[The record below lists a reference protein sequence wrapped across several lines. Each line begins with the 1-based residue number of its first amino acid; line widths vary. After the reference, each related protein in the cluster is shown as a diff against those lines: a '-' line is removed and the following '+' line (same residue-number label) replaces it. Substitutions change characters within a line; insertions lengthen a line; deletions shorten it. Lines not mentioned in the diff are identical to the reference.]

1 MTVRQEPVASAF
13 TLSPAQR
20 ALAHEVRQLA
30 AAELRVIAETRQ
42 PGEVNRDL
50 IKAMG
55 RLGLLARLFPGPSA
69 APGSRTVPAV
79 ELCVLWEA
87 LAAECT
93 GAALV
98 LLLQGIGTY
107 PVLHAG
113 SPEQVERWLPAV
125 AAGDAV
131 ASLALTEPGRHTE
144 ANAPVVEMIAEPD
157 GDDWRLTGEKDWVY
171 NAPDADFYTVFA
183 RTGPGEG
190 DAGVSAFVVPAIR
203 PGLSGD
209 RLEIAGGH
217 PVGCLTFDGVPV
229 SRDDMLGEP
238 GQGFPIATSTLTAF
252 RPAGGAFAVGMA
264 RAALELTA
272 SRLRGLEAAG
282 ADPASRQSIAYLLAE
297 MATRTEA
304 AWLLVYAAAA
314 ARDAGGPARGQ
325 SAMAQLF
332 ATQTAE
338 FVVDGAMQVHGT
350 DATRR
355 GHPLERLYRE
365 VRSARLYQGPLG
377 IQQAIIAEELVR

>member
-1 MTVRQEPVASAF
+1 MVRREPIATAF

-30 AAELRVIAETRQ
+30 ADELRAIAETRQ

-55 RLGLLARLFPGPSA
+55 RLGLLARLFPGPDSTR
-69 APGSRTVPAV
+69 GSRTVPSV
-79 ELCVLWEA
+79 ELCLLWEA

-93 GAALV
+93 GAALALV
-98 LLLQGIGTY
+98 LQGVGTY

-131 ASLALTEPGRHTE
+131 AALALTEPGRRSE
-144 ANAPVVEMIAEPD
+144 ASAPVVEMTAEPD
-157 GDDWRLTGEKDWVY
+157 GDDWRLTGEKAWVY

-183 RTGPGEG
+183 RTGPGGG

-203 PGLSGD
+203 PGLSGE

-238 GQGFPIATSTLTAF
+238 GQGLPIAASTLAAF
-252 RPAGGAFAVGMA
+252 RPSGGAFAVGMA
-264 RAALELTA
+264 RTALDLTA
-272 SRLRGLEAAG
+272 GRLRDLEAAEAG
-282 ADPASRQSIAYLLAE
+282 PASTQPIAHLLAE

-304 AWLLVYAAAA
+304 AMLLVYAAAA
-314 ARDAGGPARGQ
+314 ARDAGEPARSL
-325 SAMAQLF
+325 SAMAHVF
-332 ATQTAE
+332 ATQAVE

-350 DATRR
+350 DALRR

-365 VRSARLYQGPLG
+365 VRAARLYQGPPG
-377 IQQAIIAEELVR
+377 AQQAIIAEELVR

>member
-1 MTVRQEPVASAF
+1 MVRQEPAVTAF

-30 AAELRVIAETRQ
+30 ATELRTIAETRQ

-55 RLGLLARLFPGPSA
+55 RLGLLARLFPGPA
-69 APGSRTVPAV
+69 AARGPRTVPSV
-79 ELCVLWEA
+79 ELCLLWEA

-93 GAALV
+93 GAALALV
-98 LLLQGIGTY
+98 LQGVGTY

-113 SPEQVERWLPAV
+113 SPEQLERWLPAV

-131 ASLALTEPGRHTE
+131 AALALTEPGRHTE
-144 ANAPVVEMIAEPD
+144 ANAPVVQMAAEPD
-157 GDDWRLTGEKDWVY
+157 GDDWRLTGEKAWVY

-183 RTGPGEG
+183 RTGPGDG

-203 PGLSGD
+203 PGLSGE

-238 GQGFPIATSTLTAF
+238 GQGFPIATSTLAAF
-252 RPAGGAFAVGMA
+252 RPSGGAFAVGMA
-264 RAALELTA
+264 RTALDLTA
-272 SRLRGLEAAG
+272 GRLQGLEAAG
-282 ADPASRQSIAYLLAE
+282 ADPASTQPIAHLLAE

-304 AWLLVYAAAA
+304 ARLLVYAAAA
-314 ARDAGGPARGQ
+314 ARDAGGPARSQ
-325 SAMAQLF
+325 SAMAHLF

-338 FVVDGAMQVHGT
+338 FVVDGAMLVHGT
-350 DATRR
+350 DALRR
-355 GHPLERLYRE
+355 GHPMERLYRE
-365 VRSARLYQGPLG
+365 VRAARLYQGPPG
-377 IQQAIIAEELVR
+377 AQQAIIAEELVG